1 MTPINSKAKK
11 IPAKKIFEKNA
22 LKKYQS
28 RPELFFQIFDTSYET
43 RVILLKTNLEKKKAR
58 FLTTQ
63 IFRDEI
69 EENKVN
75 HKNNAKQNK
84 YKLKELGLNSTLPT
98 EIKC

>member
-1 MTPINSKAKK
+1 
-11 IPAKKIFEKNA
+11 
-22 LKKYQS
+22 
-28 RPELFFQIFDTSYET
+28 
-43 RVILLKTNLEKKKAR
+43 VILLKTNLKKKKAR
-58 FLTTQ
+58 FLTKQ

>member
-1 MTPINSKAKK
+1 
-11 IPAKKIFEKNA
+11 
-22 LKKYQS
+22 
-28 RPELFFQIFDTSYET
+28 
-43 RVILLKTNLEKKKAR
+43 VILLKTNLEKKKAR